1 MDPEISSPD
10 ATARE
15 VSGPTP
21 VAGHEESSHGRS
33 RLYRLLHHP
42 VRPIALL
49 VLAAFLAL
57 AVLWTAT
64 WNLGRVEHENAR
76 ETAETTSRELLDTY
90 EAQVFRVLQQMDQ
103 TLRSVQYAVQLRG
116 DGRTAFDDLNDRDLL
131 PPDLIFV
138 VSVTDHDGNL
148 VATNGASLLAGDADD
163 DILDLARESHSLVVG
178 QPVAVGDE
186 WRLPVGRRLTAPDGS
201 FGGVATVEVDPTF
214 FVSGYEVSRLGR
226 DGVVGILGQDGVFR
240 ARRSGDD
247 VTVGGRTDYESVVTE
262 QGFGDTRTV
271 LSTNEWDGVR
281 RYTSARELYGFPV
294 AVVVGISENEALAPA
309 DDRTST
315 YVARA
320 GMASLLLILIAG
332 VLAWMSWKLDR
343 VRRRE
348 GEAQVAH
355 ARRVEHL
362 AYHDSLTGLPNRSFL
377 GRLLED
383 RVRLAGRYGQ
393 QFAVLFLDLDGFKQI
408 NDTLGHDAGDDLL
421 REVAERLE
429 ATLRDS
435 DVVAR
440 MGGDEFVVLL
450 PTIAN
455 ADQVASVAQ
464 KVIDSLAQPFV
475 LLGEQFTVTASVGV
489 SLYPQDGADVQAL
502 MKNADIAMYEAKE
515 AGKKAFR
522 FFSQWMGS
530 ESRERLDLE
539 VSLRQALVRQEFE
552 LHYQARRDLDS
563 GRITGMEALLRWEH
577 PRLGT
582 VKPAKFLPLAE
593 ETGLIL
599 PIGKWVL
606 RTACRQNVAWLA
618 DGLPRLS
625 VAVNLS
631 AAQFFDPDL
640 LDVVASA
647 LEDSDMDPELLE
659 LEICESILAR
669 DTFKTVPILED
680 LKRLGTR
687 ITVDNFGTGYS
698 SLTVLR
704 GLPLDT
710 IKIDRLFLRAD
721 AGNAMAH
728 EVTDALVAMGRSLS
742 SSVVVHGVETREQVD
757 YLRSHACHQVQ
768 GFFFDRPSRATD
780 IAVLLRGELVTA
792 PSQESF

>member
-1 MDPEISSPD
+1 MDPETSNSDGAAREGVDPEE
-10 ATARE
+10 TARR
-15 VSGPTP
+15 P
-21 VAGHEESSHGRS
+21 S
-33 RLYRLLHHP
+33 RWHRAIHHP
-42 VRPIALL
+42 VPPTLLL
-49 VLAAFLAL
+49 VLGTGLAL
-57 AVLWTAT
+57 AVLWMAT
-64 WNLGRVEHENAR
+64 WNLVRVEHDNAR
-76 ETAETTSRELLDTY
+76 QTAETTSRELLDTY
-90 EAQVFRVLQQMDQ
+90 EAQVVRVLHQIDQ

-116 DGRTAFDDLNDRDLL
+116 DARTAFDDLSDRDLL

-138 VSVTDHDGNL
+138 VSVTDPEGNL
-148 VATNGASLLAGDADD
+148 VATNGASMLAADLD
-163 DILDLARESHSLVVG
+163 HDILELARQNPSLVVG
-178 QPVAVGDE
+178 QPVVVDDG
-186 WRLPVGRRLTAPDGS
+186 WRLPFGQRLAAADGS
-201 FGGVATVEVDPTF
+201 FAGVATVEVDPSF

-226 DGVVGILGQDGVFR
+226 DGVLGILGQDGVFR

-247 VTVGGRTDYESVVTE
+247 VSVGGRTDYGSVVTE
-262 QGFGDTRTV
+262 QGFGDTRAV
-271 LSTNEWDGVR
+271 LSVNEWDGVR
-281 RYTSARELYGFPV
+281 RYTSAREIYGFPM
-294 AVVVGISENEALAPA
+294 AVVVGLSEDEALAPA
-309 DDRTST
+309 YDRTAT
-315 YVARA
+315 YLTRA

-348 GEAQVAH
+348 SEAQVAH

-362 AYHDSLTGLPNRSFL
+362 AYHDSLTGLPNRSFF
-377 GRLLED
+377 GKLLED
-383 RVRLAGRYGQ
+383 RVRLAGRYGH
-393 QFAVLFLDLDGFKQI
+393 QFGLLFLDLDGFKQI

-450 PTIAN
+450 PTIESEE
-455 ADQVASVAQ
+455 QVASVAQ
-464 KVIDSLAQPFV
+464 KVLDSLAQPFI
-475 LLGEQFTVTASVGV
+475 LLGERFTVTASVGV
-489 SLYPQDGADVQAL
+489 SLFPQDGGDVQAL

-515 AGKKAFR
+515 AGKNAYR
-522 FFSQWMGS
+522 FFSQRMGS

-539 VSLRQALVRQEFE
+539 VSLRQALERQEFE

-582 VKPAKFLPLAE
+582 VRPAKFLSLAE

-606 RTACRQNVAWLA
+606 RTACRQNTAWIA

-631 AAQFFDPDL
+631 AAQFFDPNLVDH
-640 LDVVASA
+640 VAAA
-647 LEDSDMDPELLE
+647 LADSGMDPELLE

-669 DTFKTVPILED
+669 DTLKTVPILED

-698 SLTVLR
+698 SLSVLR
-704 GLPLDT
+704 ELPLDT

-721 AGNAMAH
+721 AGDTMAH
-728 EVTDALVAMGRSLS
+728 EVTDALVSMGRSLS
-742 SSVVVHGVETREQVD
+742 SSVVVHGVETKEQAD

-768 GFFFDRPSRATD
+768 GFFFDRPSQATD
-780 IAVLLRGELVTA
+780 ITVLLRGELVTE
-792 PSQESF
+792 PSQGSL